1 MAYTTIDDPSAYFQ
15 TTLYTGN
22 GSNDL
27 SITNGG
33 NSDLQP
39 DFVWIKQRDSRDH
52 FLFDSVRG
60 VLQYVASNTDA
71 AESTLSDGLK
81 SFNSNG
87 FTIDDGVGIN
97 QNNDPHVSWNWKAG
111 TSFTNDASST
121 GIGSID
127 STGSVSTDA
136 GFSIVKYN
144 SSRSPSPV
152 QTVAHGLGVKPDML
166 IFKNIDE
173 TQNWLVWNKT
183 LATNKHLNLN
193 TTSALSTDAGSLNN
207 TAPTSTVFTIGADGR
222 TNSTTNGN
230 PIICYAFA
238 EKKGYSKFGSYVGN
252 GGGAANGNFI
262 YTGFSPAFVMIKN
275 TTHTYNWVIQD
286 NKRNTFN
293 PLDRYIYPNTSGAE
307 AQNSIYDLDLLS
319 NGFKVRSQRSETND
333 TNNGY
338 IFMAF
343 ASNPLVTSTGVPATA
358 R

>member
-1 MAYTTIDDPSAYFQ
+1 MSYTNGLDKPSDYFN
-15 TTLYTGN
+15 TVLYTGN
-22 GSNDL
+22 NTDNT
-27 SITNGG
+27 SISGL
-33 NSDLQP
+33 DFQP
-39 DFVWIKQRDSRDH
+39 DWVWLKARNQADYHYSM
-52 FLFDSVRG
+52 DSVRG
-60 VLQYVASNTDA
+60 ALKPLFQNDTS
-71 AESTLSDGLK
+71 AEANFSDSLK
-81 SFNSNG
+81 SFNTDG
-87 FTIDDGVGIN
+87 FTLGTSGDLNAASQTMVA
-97 QNNDPHVSWNWKAG
+97 WNWKAG

-238 EKKGYSKFGSYVGN
+238 EKKGYSKFGSVIGN
-252 GGGAANGNFI
+252 GSATNGTFC
-262 YTGFSPAFVMIKN
+262 YTGMKPSFVMVKN
-275 TTHTYNWVIQD
+275 TASGNWQLLD
-286 NKRNTFN
+286 NKRNLFN
-293 PLDRYIYPNTSGAE
+293 VAVNSLSPDVSDAE
-307 AQNSIYDLDLLS
+307 YTTETDIDFLS
-319 NGFKVRSQRSETND
+319 NGFKFYENYNLNKTGN
-333 TNNGY
+333 TY
-338 IFMAF
+338 IFAAF
-343 ASNPLVTSTGVPATA
+343 AENPFVTSSGVPATA

>member
-1 MAYTTIDDPSAYFQ
+1 MAYTDIDKPSDYFN
-15 TTLYTGN
+15 TVLYTGN
-22 GSNDL
+22 NTDNT
-27 SITNGG
+27 SISGL
-33 NSDLQP
+33 DFQP
-39 DFVWIKQRDSRDH
+39 DWVWLKARNQADYHYSM
-52 FLFDSVRG
+52 DSVRG
-60 VLQYVASNTDA
+60 ALKPLFQNDTS
-71 AESTLSDGLK
+71 AEANFSDSLK
-81 SFNSNG
+81 SFNTDG
-87 FTIDDGVGIN
+87 FTLGTSGDLNAASQTMVA
-97 QNNDPHVSWNWKAG
+97 WNWKAG

-238 EKKGYSKFGSYVGN
+238 EKKGYSKFGSVIGN
-252 GGGAANGNFI
+252 GSATNGTFC
-262 YTGFSPAFVMIKN
+262 YTGMKPSFVMVKN
-275 TTHTYNWVIQD
+275 TASGNWQLLD
-286 NKRNTFN
+286 NKRNLFN
-293 PLDRYIYPNTSGAE
+293 VAVNSLSPDVSDAE
-307 AQNSIYDLDLLS
+307 YTTETDIDFLS
-319 NGFKVRSQRSETND
+319 NGFKFYENYNLNKTGN
-333 TNNGY
+333 TY
-338 IFMAF
+338 IFAAF
-343 ASNPLVTSTGVPATA
+343 AENPFVTSSGVPATA

>member
-1 MAYTTIDDPSAYFQ
+1 MSYTNGLDKPSDYFN
-15 TTLYTGN
+15 TVLYTGN
-22 GSNDL
+22 NTDNT
-27 SITNGG
+27 SISGL
-33 NSDLQP
+33 DFQP
-39 DFVWIKQRDSRDH
+39 DWVWLKARNQADYHYSM
-52 FLFDSVRG
+52 DSVRG
-60 VLQYVASNTDA
+60 ALKPLFQNDTS
-71 AESTLSDGLK
+71 AEANFSDSLK
-81 SFNSNG
+81 SFNTDG
-87 FTIDDGVGIN
+87 FTLGTSGDLNAASQTMVA
-97 QNNDPHVSWNWKAG
+97 WNWKAG

-338 IFMAF
+338 IFMCF
-343 ASNPLVTSTGVPATA
+343 AENPFVTSTGVPATA